1 MVDVARSR
9 GAVKRGGYVWR
20 VEFDEGLQ
28 AAGNVDVMRLDD
40 ALNALARVDPRKA
53 KVIELRFF
61 GGLSVEESA
70 QSLGVSRETLL
81 RDWRLARAWLKSELS
96 RGCRYG

>member
-1 MVDVARSR
+1 V
-9 GAVKRGGYVWR
+9 G
-20 VEFDEGLQ
+20 
-28 AAGNVDVMRLDD
+28 
-40 ALNALARVDPRKA
+40 
-53 KVIELRFF
+53 
-61 GGLSVEESA
+61 ESA